1 MVNLPGTARLLPL
14 TRRGLVCQAAPALGT
29 GMLSAALAC
38 RGAIPEPP
46 AGRRDVRELLLA
58 VPSLGLRLP
67 DGQIDDQPPA
77 DWREAVAEVND
88 QARERTERTAPFRLK
103 LVGLPHAGGPD
114 HSAADDLE
122 AMLAAQ
128 PPDLAGLVSPSW
140 LPKIVERALVQPLD
154 VLFQTTR
161 VLPRDTYP
169 EAVLNAVRLRG
180 QIFALPVEAAPV
192 VLWFDPRLFD
202 AQSAPY
208 PDSSWTW
215 ERLGEAAAALTLDR
229 DGDGELDQW
238 GLRANVMEDLLIWQA
253 GGEIVSPDGRQAL
266 LRQEATLR
274 AARFLDDLYHRY
286 RALPPPLASGE
297 SVLMGGKLGIAILG
311 GRPRQIAMAY
321 SPAPSRRYSPVAP
334 LRLAEVPRGRVR
346 ATKVRVSQAILLTR
360 KTTDPL
366 LAFQAAAAVLQRL
379 EARGYLSGRQVQPAR
394 PGTETVI
401 DQESRLAVARSFAYA
416 RTLPLDLERAVA
428 SVLGAKLVMP
438 LRDGTATPEQAVE
451 AAALAL
457 EPLIAQAR

>member
-1 MVNLPGTARLLPL
+1 MRRASLL
-14 TRRGLVCQAAPALGT
+14 RRFAWASAAGALHAAGGGACTALGT
-29 GMLSAALAC
+29 LAAPMRAA
-38 RGAIPEPP
+38 RQ
-46 AGRRDVRELLLA
+46 VTLA
-58 VPSLGLRLP
+58 VPVAGQLP
-67 DGQIDDQPPA
+67 DGRIDLEPPP
-77 DWREAVAEVND
+77 DWQQVVTEVND
-88 QARERTERTAPFRLK
+88 QAREAGRGFRLR
-103 LVGLPHAGGPD
+103 LVGMPPAQTDGEREGPG
-114 HSAADDLE
+114 SPAALE
-122 AMLAAQ
+122 AMLAAV
-128 PPDLAGLVSPSW
+128 PPDLVGLTPPGW
-140 LPKIVERALVQPLD
+140 LFQMVERRLLQPLD
-154 VLFQTTR
+154 VLLQTR
-161 VLPRDTYP
+161 RPLPLDSFP
-169 EAVLNAVRLRG
+169 PAVLNAVRLRG
-180 QIFALPVEAAPV
+180 GTYAIPVEVTPV

-286 RALPPPLASGE
+286 RALPPPLANGE

>member
-1 MVNLPGTARLLPL
+1 MRRASLL
-14 TRRGLVCQAAPALGT
+14 RRFAWASAAGALHAAGGGACTALGT
-29 GMLSAALAC
+29 LAAPMRAA
-38 RGAIPEPP
+38 RQ
-46 AGRRDVRELLLA
+46 VTLA
-58 VPSLGLRLP
+58 VPVAGQLP
-67 DGQIDDQPPA
+67 DGRIDLEPPP
-77 DWREAVAEVND
+77 DWQQVVTEVND
-88 QARERTERTAPFRLK
+88 QAREAGRGFRLR
-103 LVGLPHAGGPD
+103 LVGMPPAQTGSEREGPG
-114 HSAADDLE
+114 SPAALE
-122 AMLAAQ
+122 AMLAAV
-128 PPDLAGLVSPSW
+128 PPDLVGLTPPGW
-140 LPKIVERALVQPLD
+140 LFQMVERRLLQPLD
-154 VLFQTTR
+154 VLLQTR
-161 VLPRDTYP
+161 RPLPLDSFP
-169 EAVLNAVRLRG
+169 PAVLNAVRLRG
-180 QIFALPVEAAPV
+180 GTYAIPVEVTPV

-215 ERLGEAAAALTLDR
+215 ERLGETATVLTLDR

-238 GLRANVMEDLLIWQA
+238 GLRGTPEDLFIWQA
-253 GGEIVSPDGRQAL
+253 GGEIVSPDGRRVL
-266 LRQEATLR
+266 LRGEPARR
-274 AARFLDDLYHRY
+274 AAQFIADLFHRY
-286 RALPPPLASGE
+286 RALPPPLANGE